1 MASYPAS
8 STSRTWV
15 LRGAGLLVLASLVIW
30 PVVIVGQQQSG
41 QQSENSNQP
50 PIVSQDR
57 VPDSAPAASPNGA
70 PPYGR
75 PTANQYGR
83 PYAQQQFAPP
93 PALLTI
99 PAGTVVVIRT
109 NEFLSTDRNQI
120 GDQFTATLE
129 QPIIVDGY
137 VVVHRGQTVIGKV
150 RSVQKAGRVKGTSQL
165 GVELTDL
172 TLADGQ
178 QAPVF
183 TELWRASGGTSHGAD
198 AAVIGGG
205 TALGAIIG
213 SAADWGRGA
222 AIGAGAGAAA
232 GIGAVLLTR
241 GRPTVVPPESEL
253 SFRLTDPVKVDTTHS
268 QAAFVPP
275 SQSDFGRGRPPL
287 RRGYGPYGEPYPPY
301 PYAYAPAPCGYYYP
315 CYGYSGPYVGIYPSF
330 GWGFYGRGFYGPRFR
345 RF

>member
-8 STSRTWV
+8 SAGRSWV
-15 LRGAGLLVLASLVIW
+15 LRGAGLLILASLVAW

-41 QQSENSNQP
+41 QQSGNSGQP
-50 PIVSQDR
+50 PILSQDR
-57 VPDSAPAASPNGA
+57 VPGSPPAASPNGP
-70 PPYGR
+70 PPYER
-75 PTANQYGR
+75 PPANQYGR
-83 PYAQQQFAPP
+83 GYARQQFAPP
-93 PALLTI
+93 PGLLTI
-99 PAGTVVVIRT
+99 PAGNVVVIRT
-109 NEFLSTDRNQI
+109 NEFLSTDRNQV
-120 GDQFTATLE
+120 GDQFTGTLE

-137 VVVHRGQTVIGKV
+137 VVAHRGQTVVGTVK
-150 RSVQKAGRVKGTSQL
+150 SVQRAGRVKGTSQL

-178 QAPVF
+178 QTPVL

-205 TALGAIIG
+205 TVLGAIIG

-253 SFRLTDPVKVDTTHS
+253 SFKLTDPVKVDTTHS
-268 QAAFVPP
+268 QAAFIPP
-275 SQSDFGRGRPPL
+275 SQDDFGRGRPPL
-287 RRGYGPYGEPYPPY
+287 RRGYGPYGGPNPS
-301 PYAYAPAPCGYYYP
+301 PYAYAPTPCGYYYP
-315 CYGYSGPYVGIYPSF
+315 CYGYYGPYVGVYPSF
-330 GWGFYGRGFYGPRFR
+330 GWGFYGRGYYGGRFR